1 MSTKIIRSTIE
12 LGSQFFDRLLGILQ
26 QYTDEEFYSQFNSLR
41 EQREQYLRNQ
51 WDSDN
56 ANNRGS
62 LFRKIDYD
70 HLITALRQEL
80 EPDPTR
86 LNEAL
91 LRIVDTC
98 LQFGEYVKGRHLLNS
113 VDTKTQKGDQQR
125 IARIH
130 MMYGYLEGQMN
141 HWEASQKYFGR
152 ALKIFE
158 HLGDKDGMAFVYNN
172 LGILAAERWDTQKGY
187 NYFSQAKRLNDHLD
201 THLLENVNMNLAVI
215 LGIRGELLP
224 ALDTFDN
231 LLDTLDPN
239 DSYTRANVL
248 INKGVAAKDNAN
260 YTVGQH
266 ALEEALSLADD
277 LPNKR
282 LMGLANLGLADIHVK
297 RSQFEIGLEYTV
309 TAFKIFSRLHDRM
322 CLADTYRVFGVIYRH
337 KGYYKLAESQFQ
349 ISISLNKEFGNLQN
363 LAETYTEYSLIMK
376 DQKKYELQREYL
388 EKALYYYQQM
398 RAPKRIERLKEKF
411 KSLKSN

>member
-12 LGSQFFDRLLGILQ
+12 LGSQFFDRLLSILQ
-26 QYTDEEFYSQFNSLR
+26 EYTDEEFFSQFNDLR
-41 EQREQYLRNQ
+41 EQREQYLTNQ
-51 WDSDN
+51 WDSEN
-56 ANNRGS
+56 ANTKVS

-70 HLITALRQEL
+70 HLITALREEL

-98 LQFGEYVKGRHLLNS
+98 LQFGEYAKGKQLLNS
-113 VDTKTQKGDQQR
+113 IDTKTQKGDQER
-125 IARIH
+125 TARIH

-141 HWEASQKYFGR
+141 HWDISQKYFER
-152 ALKIFE
+152 ALTIFKE
-158 HLGDKDGMAFVYNN
+158 LNDKDGMAFVYNN
-172 LGILAAERWDTQKGY
+172 LGILAAERWDTEQGY
-187 NYFSQAKRLNDHLD
+187 DYFSQAKRLNDSLD
-201 THLLENVNMNLAVI
+201 TRLLENVNMNLAVI

-224 ALDTFDN
+224 ALDTFDT
-231 LLDTLDPN
+231 LLETLDPN
-239 DSYTRANVL
+239 DLYTRANVL

-260 YTVGQH
+260 YSVGQH
-266 ALEEALSLADD
+266 ALEEALTLADE

-297 RSQFEIGLEYTV
+297 QSRFETGLEYTV

-363 LAETYTEYSLIMK
+363 LAETYTEYSLTMK

-388 EKALYYYQQM
+388 EKALHFYQQM
-398 RAPKRIERLKEKF
+398 RAPKRVERLKEKF
-411 KSLKSN
+411 KSLNSN